1 MFTPMS
7 AAEYRALSNEAFQK
21 RFAEVK
27 DLMSADTLPEGVTDE
42 MLFAEA
48 DLIQADMERRSKRD
62 AFAGLAYEAPAATP
76 AQIEERNAKAK
87 TAIAGEGAVI
97 DSTNKVKQRSA
108 GFKAVSEGRFT
119 DTADY
124 RRALAKHIMRQAPM
138 PADYIA
144 RARQERAAGDP
155 VAVSFADG
163 YTNVT
168 DPTFPVYGVDGSSA
182 LVPIPVSVSEQIVRV
197 RKEYGLIHPKVNESH
212 VPGGLVVPIAD
223 LTVDYHWIN
232 DKQVSPYQYDG
243 APETVSFTW
252 HELEARFARTM
263 LADALMRDDFKSLLA
278 DALAEGYGKA
288 MDEAILNGNGTT
300 QPLGLLNDPRFIDQT
315 ANAGTGKALVVE
327 ASSDDLGDWAWWTKL
342 LFNPAFNRLYR
353 GDGEWLIGDS
363 TFGTYLQTLKD
374 EVNRPLVQ
382 LNLSSGDNLP
392 SIRGNAITT
401 LPVSLLP
408 DFDAADTGDVVAI
421 FGNLKNYTLNFQ
433 PGMPLSTV
441 SWTDH
446 ETNTN
451 KTKVL
456 TAVDGKL
463 IDNNGWV
470 VITKKAQG

>member
-1 MFTPMS
+1 MFESMN
-7 AAEYRALSNEAFQK
+7 AAQYRALSNEAFQK

-27 DLMSADTLPEGVTDE
+27 DLMNSDTLPEGVTDE
-42 MLFAEA
+42 MLFEEA
-48 DLIQADMERRSKRD
+48 SLIQADMERRAKRD
-62 AFAGLAYEAPAATP
+62 AFAGLSYDAPKANP
-76 AQIEERNAKAK
+76 AQVEERNAKAK

-97 DSTNKVKQRSA
+97 DSTHKAERKS
-108 GFKAVSEGRFT
+108 GFEVVSEAPFSNSVE
-119 DTADY
+119 Y
-124 RRALAKHIMRQAPM
+124 RRALAKHILRQAPM
-138 PADYIA
+138 PAEMIA
-144 RARQERAAGDP
+144 RVRQERAAGDP

-168 DPTFPVYGVDGSSA
+168 DPTFPIYGNDGSSA
-182 LVPIPVSVSEQIVRV
+182 LVPIPIAVSDQIVKV

-212 VPGGLVVPIAD
+212 VPGGLVVPVAD

-232 DKQVSPYQYDG
+232 DKQVSPYQYDS
-243 APETVSFTW
+243 APETVFFTW

-278 DALAEGYGKA
+278 EALAEGYGRA
-288 MDEAILNGNGTT
+288 MDTAILNGNGTT

-315 ANAGTGKALVVE
+315 ANAGTGHALVVE
-327 ASSDDLGDWAWWTKL
+327 ASADDLGDWSWWTKL

-353 GDGEWLIGDS
+353 GDGEWLIADS
-363 TFGTYLQTLKD
+363 TFGTYIQTLKD

-382 LNLSSGDNLP
+382 LNLGSGENLP
-392 SIRGNAITT
+392 TIRGNAITT

-408 DFDAADTGDVVAI
+408 DFDAASAGDVIAI

-456 TAVDGKL
+456 TAVDGKM
-463 IDNNGWV
+463 IDANGWV